1 MGPSIPPDARPPT
14 EGVAEEVAELLHA
27 VSGRIRAAARPQ
39 LEPLGLTPAQA
50 RALRLIGRSAGQLRM
65 SELAGQL
72 RIAPRSATSVVEDLV
87 ERGLVCRCSLPDDRR
102 AVMVEPTADGS
113 ALLRRLGAR
122 RRAAAAQVVSALNP
136 AELAQLRDLLRRIDT
151 A

>member
-1 MGPSIPPDARPPT
+1 MGPSIPPDALPL
-14 EGVAEEVAELLHA
+14 AEEVAELLHA

-50 RALRLIGRSAGQLRM
+50 RALRLIGRSDGQLRM
-65 SELAGQL
+65 SDLAGQL

-87 ERGLVCRCSLPDDRR
+87 ERGLVCRCPLPDDRR
-102 AVMVEPTADGS
+102 AVMVEPTANGS

-122 RRAAAAQVVSALNP
+122 RRAVAAQVVSALNP
-136 AELAQLRDLLRRIDT
+136 AELAQLRDLLRRID
-151 A
+151 AA